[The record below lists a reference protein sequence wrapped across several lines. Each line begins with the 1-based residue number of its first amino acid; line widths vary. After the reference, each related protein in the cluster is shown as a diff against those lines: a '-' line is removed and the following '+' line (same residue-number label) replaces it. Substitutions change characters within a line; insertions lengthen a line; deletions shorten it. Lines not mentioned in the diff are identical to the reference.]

1 MPQSHSFPRPEL
13 GDIFVRRNL
22 NGLEEEAMIVS
33 VMYNPKAGL
42 WQATMNT
49 KNGVEFVTGD
59 KEFRNI
65 HDWRPK
71 HYVFD
76 DQNGN
81 WYAPAEKE
89 KLDAE
94 RAKAEAKAAA
104 AKIEAAKAAS
114 AEKDEY
120 FVADAA
126 EAPNAIKKRGLP
138 KVGAIPTLPTPQV

>member
-1 MPQSHSFPRPEL
+1 MPQSHSFSRPEL

-81 WYAPAEKE
+81 WYSPDEKA

-94 RAKAEAKAAA
+94 RAKAEA
-104 AKIEAAKAAS
+104 AKAEATKP

-126 EAPNAIKKRGLP
+126 EAPNALAKKRGLP

>member
-1 MPQSHSFPRPEL
+1 MPQSHSFLRPDL

-22 NGLEEEAMIVS
+22 NGNEEEAMIVS
-33 VMYNPKAGL
+33 VMYNPKASL

-94 RAKAEAKAAA
+94 RVKVEAEK
-104 AKIEAAKAAS
+104 AAKAAGV
-114 AEKDEY
+114 AEKEEY

-138 KVGAIPTLPTPQV
+138 KVGAIPTLPTPLV

>member
-1 MPQSHSFPRPEL
+1 MPQSHSFPRPDL

-22 NGLEEEAMIVS
+22 NGNEEEAMILS
-33 VMYNPKAGL
+33 VQYSTKAGGL

-49 KNGVEFVTGD
+49 KNGIEFVTGD
-59 KEFRNI
+59 AEHRNV

-71 HYVFD
+71 GWIFD
-76 DQNGN
+76 DVNGN
-81 WYAPAEKE
+81 WYAPAEKA
-89 KLDAE
+89 KLDAD
-94 RAKAEAKAAA
+94 RAKAEAEKATKVAA
-104 AKIEAAKAAS
+104 V

>member
-1 MPQSHSFPRPEL
+1 MPQSHSFLRPDL

-22 NGLEEEAMIVS
+22 NGNEEEAMIVS
-33 VMYNPKAGL
+33 VMYNPKASL

-94 RAKAEAKAAA
+94 RAKAEAAKAAA
-104 AKIEAAKAAS
+104 AQVAS

-120 FVADAA
+120 LVADAA

-138 KVGAIPTLPTPQV
+138 KVGAIPSLPSLRV